1 VLVFRSLQKSDPK
14 SNTFKITYTTSTRE
28 VKVFWNDIMVR
39 NVHAFGGSGEE
50 GEVMKLGVMGCS
62 PLGKGTEGVFRDFT
76 LKEV

>member
-1 VLVFRSLQKSDPK
+1 
-14 SNTFKITYTTSTRE
+14 
-28 VKVFWNDIMVR
+28 MVR